1 MTQQQTPRTREETIR
16 QDVHDLHR
24 LGYAQEL
31 FRTMGGF
38 SNFAISFTI
47 ISILT
52 GAVILFDYGLAWGG
66 PAASTLG
73 WPLVSIF
80 TLLIAA
86 SMAEIASAYPTAGG
100 LYYWSSRM
108 KNKDWGWWTAWFNL
122 AGQVAI
128 VAGIDFAAAAF
139 VNTAIVT
146 PILSNFNIAFG
157 NATVVLGPSAT
168 PWFNGQLLT
177 MAVLM
182 VIQLVLNVA
191 GVRLLAKLNDIS
203 VWWHIGTVAVIV
215 VSLFLISSGKAHSTL
230 SPFAFAPQDT
240 QGGASLFGG
249 SFSFGSA
256 AGYAIPI
263 AFLFSLLQAQWTFTG
278 YDASAHVAE
287 ETVGARLS
295 SAWGVFISVAVSA
308 VVGYVVLLALV
319 THLPPMSLVFGSA
332 VNGVCPS
339 TATYCTQYYLGQP
352 VVWSTLQYNLGSLG
366 DVLSASIAV
375 AMSLCGLASIAAA
388 SRMLFAF
395 SRDGGV
401 PGSHWLRHVSHTFR
415 TPGNAIVGIVVV
427 SFALTMAAFVFGG
440 STAIVI
446 VTAISTIALYWAY
459 GVPILLGVFGKQDW
473 RGQAVWSLGRF
484 SKVVALIAV
493 AWIAFISVLFLW
505 PTSGNPYTLLAYL
518 VFLGLLVVYYF
529 VWARLRFKG
538 PIVEVGELELTEIER
553 EFEHAAEELG
563 EASA

>member
-1 MTQQQTPRTREETIR
+1 MAQQAPKTREETIK

-38 SNFAISFTI
+38 SNFAISFSI

-52 GAVILFDYGLAWGG
+52 GAVILYDYGLAWSGT
-66 PAASTLG
+66 AASLIG
-73 WPLVSIF
+73 WPLVTIF
-80 TLLIAA
+80 VLLIAA

-100 LYYWSSRM
+100 LYYWASRM
-108 KNKDWGWWTAWFNL
+108 KGKNWGWWTAWFNL
-122 AGQVAI
+122 AGQIAI

-146 PILSNFNIAFG
+146 PILSNFNVAFT
-157 NATVVLGPSAT
+157 NSTVLLGPSAT

-177 MAVLM
+177 MAGLLA
-182 VIQLVLNVA
+182 IQLVLNIA
-191 GVRLLAKLNDIS
+191 GVRLLAKLNDAS

-215 VSLFLISSGKAHSTL
+215 FSLFLISSGKAHSTV
-230 SPFAFAPQDT
+230 SPFAFAPQDV

-249 SFSFGSA
+249 SFTFGSA

-263 AFLFSLLQAQWTFTG
+263 AFLFSLLQAQWTYTG

-287 ETVGARLS
+287 ETVGARRS

-319 THLPPMSLVFGSA
+319 THLPPMEMVFGSA
-332 VNGVCPS
+332 VGGVCPS
-339 TATYCTQYYLGQP
+339 TATYCSQYYLGQP
-352 VVWSTLQYNLGSLG
+352 VVWSTLQYNLGALG
-366 DVLSASIAV
+366 DVLSAAIAV

-395 SRDGGV
+395 SRDHGAPASG
-401 PGSHWLRHVSHTFR
+401 WLRHVSHRFR
-415 TPGNAIVGIVVV
+415 TPANAIVGIVGF
-427 SFALTMAAFVFGG
+427 SFVLTMAAFIFGG

-459 GVPILLGVFGKQDW
+459 GVPIFLGVVGKQDW

-484 SKVVALIAV
+484 SKPIALVAV
-493 AWIAFISVLFLW
+493 AWIVFISVLFLW
-505 PTSGNPYTLLAYL
+505 PTRTRCWPISSSWASWSCTSSPGLGSDSTAQSLRLAN
-518 VFLGLLVVYYF
+518 
-529 VWARLRFKG
+529 
-538 PIVEVGELELTEIER
+538 
-553 EFEHAAEELG
+553 
-563 EASA
+563 SN

>member
-1 MTQQQTPRTREETIR
+1 MADNRPPKTRDELIR

-66 PAASTLG
+66 PAASTIG
-73 WPLVSIF
+73 WPLVSLF

-86 SMAEIASAYPTAGG
+86 AMAEIASAYPTAGG
-100 LYYWSSRM
+100 LYYWSSRLRG
-108 KNKDWGWWTAWFNL
+108 KHWGWWTAWFNL

-128 VAGIDFAAAAF
+128 VAGIDYAAAAF
-139 VNTAIVT
+139 VNSAIVT
-146 PILSNFNIAFG
+146 PLLSNLGIVYG
-157 NATVVLGPSAT
+157 NATVVLGPAAT

-182 VIQLVLNVA
+182 GIQLVLNIA
-191 GVRLLAKLNDIS
+191 GVRLLALLNDAS
-203 VWWHIGTVAVIV
+203 VWWHIGTVALIV
-215 VSLFLISSGKAHSTL
+215 VALFFIGSAKTHANLN
-230 SPFAFAPQDT
+230 PFAFAPQDT
-240 QGGASLFGG
+240 QGSAALFG
-249 SFSFGSA
+249 STISFGPA
-256 AGYAIPI
+256 AGYAIPV

-287 ETVGARLS
+287 ETVGARLA

-308 VVGYVVLLALV
+308 VVGYIVLFALV
-319 THLPPMSLVFGSA
+319 THLPPMEMVFGSA
-332 VNGVCPS
+332 QNGVCPA
-339 TATYCTQYYLGQP
+339 TATYCSQYYMGNP
-352 VVWSTLQYNLGSLG
+352 VVWSTLDYNLGALG
-366 DVLSASIAV
+366 DWLAAAIAV

-395 SRDGGV
+395 SRDRGAPASG
-401 PGSHWLRHVSHTFR
+401 WLRHVSHRFR
-415 TPGNAIVGIVVV
+415 TPANAIVGIVVF
-427 SFALTMAAFVFGG
+427 SLALTVAAFIFGG

-459 GVPILLGVFGKQDW
+459 GIPVFLGMFGDQEW
-473 RGQAVWSLGRF
+473 RKQAVWSLGRF
-484 SKVVALIAV
+484 SRPIAFLAV
-493 AWIAFISVLFLW
+493 LWIVFISVLFLW
-505 PTSGNPYTLLAYL
+505 PTSGNPYTLLAY
-518 VFLGLLVVYYF
+518 VAFLAFLLVYF
-529 VWARLRFKG
+529 FAWARSRFKG
-538 PIVEVGELELTEIER
+538 PVVEVGEAELTEIER

-563 EASA
+563 GVGV

>member
-1 MTQQQTPRTREETIR
+1 MSQQAPRSREDVIA

-66 PAASTLG
+66 PAASTIG

-80 TLLIAA
+80 TLMIAA

-100 LYYWSSRM
+100 LYYWSSRLKG
-108 KNKDWGWWTAWFNL
+108 KNWGWWTAWFNL

-139 VNTAIVT
+139 VNSSIVT
-146 PILSNFNIAFG
+146 PVLSNFNIAFA
-157 NATVVLGPSAT
+157 NSTVVFGPSAA
-168 PWFNGQLLT
+168 PWINGQLLT
-177 MAVLM
+177 MAVLL

-191 GVRLLAKLNDIS
+191 GVRLLAFLNDFS
-203 VWWHIGTVAVIV
+203 VWWHIGTVAVILV
-215 VSLFLISSGKAHSTL
+215 TLFLISSVKAHSTVGA
-230 SPFAFAPQDT
+230 FAFAPQDT
-240 QGGASLFGG
+240 HGGASIFNG

-308 VVGYVVLLALV
+308 VVGYIVLFALV
-319 THLPPMSLVFGSA
+319 THLPPMEQVFGS
-332 VNGVCPS
+332 VQNGVCPAS
-339 TATYCTQYYLGQP
+339 ATYCSQYYGGVP
-352 VVWSTLQYNLGSLG
+352 VVWSTLDYNLGALG
-366 DVLSASIAV
+366 DWLAAAIAV

-395 SRDGGV
+395 SRDKGA
-401 PGSHWLRHVSHTFR
+401 PGSSWLRHVSHRFR
-415 TPGNAIVGIVVV
+415 TPANAIVGIVGF
-427 SFALTMAAFVFGG
+427 SYLLTVAAYIFGG

-459 GVPILLGVFGKQDW
+459 GVPILLGMTGKQDW
-473 RGQAVWSLGRF
+473 REHAVWSLGRF
-484 SKVVALIAV
+484 SKPVALLSIL
-493 AWIAFISVLFLW
+493 WIVFISVLFLW
-505 PTSGNPYTLLAYL
+505 PTSGNPYTLLAYA
-518 VFLGLLVVYYF
+518 VFLAFLVVYFF
-529 VWARLRFKG
+529 VWARGRFKG
-538 PIVEVGELELTEIER
+538 PVVEVGEVELTEIER

-563 EASA
+563 GATT

>member
-1 MTQQQTPRTREETIR
+1 MAQQAPRTREERIQ

-66 PAASTLG
+66 PAASTIG

-108 KNKDWGWWTAWFNL
+108 KNKNWGWWTAWFNL
-122 AGQVAI
+122 AGQIAI
-128 VAGIDFAAAAF
+128 VAGIDFAAASF
-139 VNTAIVT
+139 VNSAIVT
-146 PILSNFNIAFG
+146 PILSNFNIVYGNGSLIFG
-157 NATVVLGPSAT
+157 STLVS
-168 PWFNGQLLT
+168 GQLLT

-182 VIQLVLNVA
+182 IVQLVLNIAGIKIVA
-191 GVRLLAKLNDIS
+191 MLNDAS

-215 VSLFLISSGKAHSTL
+215 GALFLISSGKAHADIS
-230 SPFAFAPQDT
+230 AFAIQPLDT
-240 QGGASLFGG
+240 N
-249 SFSFGSA
+249 GSA
-256 AGYAIPI
+256 SPLGFNLGPAVGYAVPI
-263 AFLFSLLQAQWTFTG
+263 AFMFSLLQAQWTFTG

-308 VVGYVVLLALV
+308 VVGYIVLFGLV
-319 THLPPMSLVFGSA
+319 THLPPLDQIMNCDPTKVALCS
-332 VNGVCPS
+332 
-339 TATYCTQYYLGQP
+339 QYYGGNA
-352 VVWSTLQYNLGSLG
+352 VVFSTLSYNLGQLG
-366 DVLSASIAV
+366 DVLGAAIAI

-388 SRMLFAF
+388 GRMLFAF

-401 PGSHWLRHVSHTFR
+401 PGSSWLRKVSHRYR
-415 TPGNAIVGIVVV
+415 TPANSIIAIVVFSYLLTNAAYIAG
-427 SFALTMAAFVFGG
+427 SF
-440 STAIVI
+440 TAIAI

-459 GVPILLGVFGKQDW
+459 GVPIFLGIFGKQEW
-473 RGQAVWSLGRF
+473 RGLAVWRLGRY
-484 SKVVALIAV
+484 SKLVGSVACLWIVV
-493 AWIAFISVLFLW
+493 ISFLFLW
-505 PTSGNPYTLLAYL
+505 PTSGNPYTLLAYAVFL
-518 VFLGLLVVYYF
+518 VFLLVYYF
-529 VWARLRFKG
+529 VWARSHFKG
-538 PIVEVGELELTEIER
+538 PVVDVSEGSLTDIEL

-563 EASA
+563 GATA

>member
-1 MTQQQTPRTREETIR
+1 MDQQAPRSREETIK

-38 SNFAISFTI
+38 SNFAISFSI

-66 PAASTLG
+66 PAASTIG
-73 WPLVSIF
+73 WPLVSLF

-100 LYYWSSRM
+100 LYYWSSRLKG
-108 KNKDWGWWTAWFNL
+108 KNWGWWTAWFNL
-122 AGQVAI
+122 AGQIAI

-139 VNTAIVT
+139 VNTAVVT
-146 PILSNFNIAFG
+146 PILSNFHVTFTNS
-157 NATVVLGPSAT
+157 TVLLGPAAT

-177 MAVLM
+177 MAGLLA
-182 VIQLVLNVA
+182 IQLVLNIA
-191 GVRLLAKLNDIS
+191 GVRLLAKLNDAS

-215 VSLFLISSGKAHSTL
+215 LALFLIDSGKAHSTV
-230 SPFAFAPQDT
+230 SPFAFAPQDV

-249 SFSFGSA
+249 SFTFGSA

-263 AFLFSLLQAQWTFTG
+263 AFLFSLLQAQWTYTG

-319 THLPPMSLVFGSA
+319 THLPPMGLVFGSA
-332 VNGVCPS
+332 VGGVCPP
-339 TATYCTQYYLGQP
+339 TATYCSQYYLGQP

-366 DVLSASIAV
+366 DVLSAAIAV

-395 SRDGGV
+395 SRDRGV
-401 PGSHWLRHVSHTFR
+401 PASGWLRHVSHRFR
-415 TPGNAIVGIVVV
+415 TPANAIVGIVGF
-427 SFALTMAAFVFGG
+427 SFVLTMAAFIFGG

-459 GVPILLGVFGKQDW
+459 GVPILLGVIGKQDW

-484 SKVVALIAV
+484 SKPIALVAV
-493 AWIAFISVLFLW
+493 AWIVFISVLFLW

-518 VFLGLLVVYYF
+518 AFLGFLLVYFF
-529 VWARLRFKG
+529 VWARRRFHG
-538 PIVEVGELELTEIER
+538 PVVEVGELELTEIEK
-553 EFEHAAEELG
+553 EFEHAAEEIA
-563 EASA
+563 EA

>member
-1 MTQQQTPRTREETIR
+1 MAQQAPKTREETIR
-16 QDVHDLHR
+16 QDVHDLHG

-66 PAASTLG
+66 PAASTIG
-73 WPLVSIF
+73 WPLVSVF

-100 LYYWSSRM
+100 LYYWSSRLKG
-108 KNKDWGWWTAWFNL
+108 KNWGWWTAWFNL
-122 AGQVAI
+122 AGQIAI

-146 PILSNFNIAFG
+146 PILSNFSIAFT
-157 NATVVLGPSAT
+157 NATVLLGPSAS

-177 MAVLM
+177 MAVLL
-182 VIQLVLNVA
+182 VIQMGLNVA
-191 GVRLLAKLNDIS
+191 GVRLLAKLNDAS
-203 VWWHIGTVAVIV
+203 VWWHIGTVAAIV
-215 VSLFLISSGKAHSTL
+215 VALFLINSGKAHSTV
-230 SPFAFAPQDT
+230 SPFAFAPQDV

-263 AFLFSLLQAQWTFTG
+263 AFLFSLLQAQWTYTG

-308 VVGYVVLLALV
+308 VVGYIVLLALV
-319 THLPPMSLVFGSA
+319 THLPPMELIFGSA
-332 VNGVCPS
+332 VNGLCPAS
-339 TATYCTQYYLGQP
+339 ATYCSQYYLGQP

-366 DVLSASIAV
+366 DVLSAAIAV

-395 SRDGGV
+395 SRDRGAPASG
-401 PGSHWLRHVSHTFR
+401 WLRHVSHRFR
-415 TPGNAIVGIVVV
+415 TPVNAIVGIVGF
-427 SFALTMAAFVFGG
+427 SFVLTMAAFIFGG

-459 GVPILLGVFGKQDW
+459 GVPIFLGVVGKQDW

-484 SKVVALIAV
+484 SKPIALIAV
-493 AWIAFISVLFLW
+493 GWIVFISVLFLW

-518 VFLGLLVVYYF
+518 AFLGFLLVYYLA
-529 VWARLRFKG
+529 WARKRVKG
-538 PIVEVGELELTEIER
+538 PVVEVGELELTEIEQ
-553 EFEHAAEELG
+553 EFEHAAEELAG
-563 EASA
+563 A

>member
-1 MTQQQTPRTREETIR
+1 MAQQAPKTREETIK

-38 SNFAISFTI
+38 SNFAISFSI

-66 PAASTLG
+66 PAASTIG
-73 WPLVSIF
+73 WPLVSLF

-100 LYYWSSRM
+100 LYYWSSRLKG
-108 KNKDWGWWTAWFNL
+108 KNWGWWTAWFNL
-122 AGQVAI
+122 AGQIAI

-146 PILSNFNIAFG
+146 PILSNFNVAFT
-157 NATVVLGPSAT
+157 NSTVLLGPSAT

-177 MAVLM
+177 MAGLLA
-182 VIQLVLNVA
+182 IQLVLNIA
-191 GVRLLAKLNDIS
+191 GVRLLAKLNDAS

-215 VSLFLISSGKAHSTL
+215 FSLFLISSGKAHSTV
-230 SPFAFAPQDT
+230 SPFAFAPQDV

-249 SFSFGSA
+249 SFTFGSA

-263 AFLFSLLQAQWTFTG
+263 AFLFSLLQAQWTYTG

-287 ETVGARLS
+287 ETVGARRS

-319 THLPPMSLVFGSA
+319 THLPPMEMVFGSA
-332 VNGVCPS
+332 VGGVCPS
-339 TATYCTQYYLGQP
+339 TATYCSQYYLGQP
-352 VVWSTLQYNLGSLG
+352 VVWSTLQYNLGALG
-366 DVLSASIAV
+366 DVLSAAIAV

-395 SRDGGV
+395 SRDHGAPASG
-401 PGSHWLRHVSHTFR
+401 WLRHVSHRFR
-415 TPGNAIVGIVVV
+415 TPANAIVGIVGF
-427 SFALTMAAFVFGG
+427 SFVLTMAAFIFGG

-459 GVPILLGVFGKQDW
+459 GVPIFLGVVGKQDW

-484 SKVVALIAV
+484 SKPIALVAV
-493 AWIAFISVLFLW
+493 AWIVFISVLFLW

-518 VFLGLLVVYYF
+518 VFLGFLVVYF
-529 VWARLRFKG
+529 FAWARKRFHG
-538 PIVEVGELELTEIER
+538 PVVEVGELELTEIEQ
-553 EFEHAAEELG
+553 EFERAAEEISG
-563 EASA
+563 V

>member
-1 MTQQQTPRTREETIR
+1 MAEQAPRSREEKIQ
-16 QDVHDLHR
+16 QDVHDLHH

-66 PAASTLG
+66 PAASTIG
-73 WPLVSIF
+73 WPLVSLF

-100 LYYWSSRM
+100 LYYWSSRLKG
-108 KNKDWGWWTAWFNL
+108 KNWGWWTAWFNL

-128 VAGIDFAAAAF
+128 VAGIDYAAAAF
-139 VNTAIVT
+139 VNSSIVT
-146 PILSNFNIAFG
+146 PILSNFNLGFG
-157 NATVVLGPSAT
+157 NSTTMLWVL
-168 PWFNGQLLT
+168 NGQLAT
-177 MAVLM
+177 MAVLLL
-182 VIQLVLNVA
+182 IQLVLNIA
-191 GVRLLAKLNDIS
+191 GVRLLAFLNDFS

-215 VSLFLISSGKAHSTL
+215 VALFLISSGKAHSAV

-240 QGGASLFGG
+240 QGGAAIFNG

-308 VVGYVVLLALV
+308 VVGYIVLFGLV
-319 THLPPMSLVFGSA
+319 THLPPMEQVFGSA
-332 VNGVCPS
+332 VGGVCPA
-339 TATYCTQYYLGQP
+339 TATYCSQYYGGVP
-352 VVWSTLQYNLGSLG
+352 VVWSTLDYNLGQLG
-366 DVLSASIAV
+366 DVLAAAIAV

-395 SRDGGV
+395 SRDKGAPASG
-401 PGSHWLRHVSHTFR
+401 WLRHVSHRFR
-415 TPGNAIVGIVVV
+415 TPANAIVGIVGF
-427 SFALTMAAFVFGG
+427 SFVLTLAAFIFGG
-440 STAIVI
+440 NTAIVI

-459 GVPILLGVFGKQDW
+459 GVPILLGVIGKQDW
-473 RGQAVWSLGRF
+473 REQAVWSLGRF
-484 SKVVALIAV
+484 SKPVALISIL
-493 AWIAFISVLFLW
+493 WIAFISVLFLW

-518 VFLGLLVVYYF
+518 AFLLFLVVYFF
-529 VWARLRFKG
+529 VWARSRFKG
-538 PIVEVGELELTEIER
+538 PVVEVGEVELTEIER

-563 EASA
+563 GATA